1 MRICSSSSVGQ
12 ADDARPVVVYA
23 VDCYRGYAE
32 ESENDDADGSHKDV
46 LFQNFPQQLCL
57 HYAERYDIGFYAQS
71 LRVSVRYLQKVVKD
85 ITGRTVYSYISE
97 RLRIY
102 ARRLLASSDMTI
114 EQIAFR

>member
-1 MRICSSSSVGQ
+1 M
-12 ADDARPVVVYA
+12 
-23 VDCYRGYAE
+23 
-32 ESENDDADGSHKDV
+32 
-46 LFQNFPQQLCL
+46 
-57 HYAERYDIGFYAQS
+57 
-71 LRVSVRYLQKVVKD
+71 SVRYLQKVVKD